1 MGELAAKAV
10 KRAAAVQSMA
20 AQQMERLTKQKK
32 LALKHFQEF
41 NTRLR
46 ALENEKSAK
55 TEAKIRAKQS
65 EANRATKAAARAAR
79 FAEQQMAAADLQKS
93 QAVINRADTANAV
106 LESAI
111 YAVKTADARARGAA
125 SLEQEQQRVLK
136 TKQRTLEKK
145 KKSLTKAKEQKAKV
159 ALEVVERKKK
169 AVARAK
175 ELHIKQ
181 VDNEKRE
188 KHARTAHEGFV
199 KGVAFAKEKRAKR
212 DAKNANVVAAHA
224 AERKAKM
231 MLRSHKKA
239 AKKAMKKVRKA
250 KKAVKK
256 AARKAKKKALRALSP
271 VQRQARNLVKH
282 AVGRTQHAKNPRAQ
296 AAHEVASGNAALRKM
311 VVKAGKKFVKAGG
324 AFAKSVAK
332 SSVNKAASLPSVG
345 FKGPRTKKHPVKP
358 KSSKTMSIVKRA
370 INEAEHSKG
379 DSGAAKATS
388 AAIKAMVA
396 GNGN

>member
-1 MGELAAKAV
+1 MG
-10 KRAAAVQSMA
+10 
-20 AQQMERLTKQKK
+20 
-32 LALKHFQEF
+32 
-41 NTRLR
+41 
-46 ALENEKSAK
+46 
-55 TEAKIRAKQS
+55 
-65 EANRATKAAARAAR
+65 TKAAARAAR

-136 TKQRTLEKK
+136 AKQRTLEKK

-159 ALEVVERKKK
+159 ALEVVECKKK

-181 VDNEKRE
+181 VVNEKRE

-282 AVGRTQHAKNPRAQ
+282 ARHLVKHAVGRTVH
-296 AAHEVASGNAALRKM
+296 
-311 VVKAGKKFVKAGG
+311 
-324 AFAKSVAK
+324 
-332 SSVNKAASLPSVG
+332 
-345 FKGPRTKKHPVKP
+345 
-358 KSSKTMSIVKRA
+358 
-370 INEAEHSKG
+370 
-379 DSGAAKATS
+379 
-388 AAIKAMVA
+388 
-396 GNGN
+396 